1 MRQAFIRALQELAER
16 EPRVLLLTADL
27 GYGVVERFATA
38 LPGQF
43 INVGVAEQNMI
54 GIATG
59 LAESGFVPFAY
70 SIASF
75 ASLRAYEFIRNGPV
89 LHRLPVRIVG
99 VGGGMEYGHQGL
111 THYALED
118 LAVMRV
124 QPDITVIAPADGE
137 QARAALL
144 ATWNRPGPTYFR
156 LGKDDLPPLRGLD
169 GRFAVD
175 SVHSIREGRD
185 AVLLAVG
192 PIAHAVQETAD
203 LLAGEGISCEVIVVG
218 CLNPIP
224 YDALA
229 SALARFRFAM
239 TIEAHYTVGGLGSMV
254 AEVIA
259 TGGIDCRLVRRG
271 IDSTPPQESG
281 GAGYLAKRHGL
292 APSQLRDAVK
302 VMLRT

>member
-1 MRQAFIRALQELAER
+1 MRQAFIHALQDLAER

-27 GYGVVERFATA
+27 GYGVVERFAAA

-59 LAESGFVPFAY
+59 LAEAGFVPFAY

-75 ASLRAYEFIRNGPV
+75 ASLRAYEFIRNGPI
-89 LHRLPVRIVG
+89 LHRLPIRIVG

-124 QPDITVIAPADGE
+124 QPDMTVIAPADGE

-144 ATWNRPGPTYFR
+144 ETWDRPGPAYFR
-156 LGKDDLPPLRGLD
+156 LGKDDLPPVRGLD
-169 GRFAVD
+169 GRFAVG
-175 SVHSIREGRD
+175 SVHSIREGTD

-192 PIAHAVQETAD
+192 PIARAVEEAAD
-203 LLAGEGISCEVIVVG
+203 LLADDGISCEVIVVS
-218 CLNPIP
+218 CLNPVP

-229 SALARFRFAM
+229 AVVARFRLAM

-259 TGGIDCRLVRRG
+259 TAGIGCRLVRRG
-271 IDSTPPQESG
+271 VDGTPPRESG
-281 GAGYLAKRHGL
+281 GAAYLTRRHGL

-302 VMLRT
+302 VMLRP